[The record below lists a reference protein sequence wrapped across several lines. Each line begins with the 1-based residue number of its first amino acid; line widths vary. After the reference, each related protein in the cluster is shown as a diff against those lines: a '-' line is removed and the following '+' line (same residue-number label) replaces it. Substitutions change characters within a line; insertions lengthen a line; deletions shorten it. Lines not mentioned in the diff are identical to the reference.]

1 MKNIN
6 EYILK
11 EELND
16 NIFWLLDK
24 WFDVNEEGKQEF
36 IELISLYKKDRNS
49 LKTFIASMDLQKLKE
64 FICFIYDDPSITF
77 NDNSN
82 YEYMIE
88 NIIKK
93 IIANKS
99 MSNKYSNQNI
109 KKGFKISKDYNPN
122 KKKYFPK
129 DAKELKTI
137 INEICEKNKGEE
149 NINFNSIDV
158 SKITDFTRLFANNT
172 DIQNIDIH
180 TWETKQVEN
189 MSFMFSGCKNLKNV
203 NNLTKFDTTNLKKT
217 TAMFAG
223 CEKLESI
230 GNISTWKTTE
240 LVDASNMF
248 MKCRNLDNI
257 GNLAEWDTENLKQV
271 NGMFFACRK
280 LDCTFAEDW
289 DVKNLNSY
297 TLDKSMI
304 FTYCKKK
311 PSWAK

>member
-49 LKTFIASMDLQKLKE
+49 LKTFIATMDLQKLKE

-109 KKGFKISKDYNPN
+109 KEGFKISKDYNPN

-158 SKITDFTRLFANNT
+158 SKVTDFTRLFANNT

-203 NNLTKFDTTNLKKT
+203 NSLSKFDTTNLRKT

-240 LVDASNMF
+240 LADASNMF

-280 LDCTFAEDW
+280 LDCTFAEGW
-289 DVKNLNSY
+289 DVKNLGSY
-297 TLDKSMI
+297 SLDKSMI